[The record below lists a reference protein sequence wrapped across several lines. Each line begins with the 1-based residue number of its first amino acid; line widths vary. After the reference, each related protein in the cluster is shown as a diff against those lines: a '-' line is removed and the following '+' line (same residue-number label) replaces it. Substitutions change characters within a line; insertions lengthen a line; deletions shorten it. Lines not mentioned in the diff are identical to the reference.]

1 MALTTIANG
10 QLSDAS
16 QVDQFFN
23 LLTGVMNDQPVTLKG
38 DATRA
43 PAMLSLDS
51 TVPSIQVLMQYLDA
65 GAVKWQLGKDTDNT
79 FLLYDLVNAGQILRA
94 YPTGPVQINSI
105 KAAALQSVIRVA
117 RAGTE
122 KYGIGLTGADVLA
135 ILNAAESAAILT
147 LDNSGN
153 LGLPSGNLAL
163 SAGNSQFIQLTDASA
178 TPNKYM
184 RTNSGI
190 FQIIASDGATAILDL
205 NNAGLLSVP
214 AGQGLDTIAAGQ
226 INLMPT
232 TATLSTLNRGPKKS
246 LVVNTTL
253 TALGAGAQTLTS
265 TALIGGNIEHTVTA
279 AVDDTIDTGT
289 NLDNLFATTAVGDS
303 FSCILTII
311 GAFTVTLTAGT
322 GITIKGTTALVGV
335 AAGKD
340 FLLTFRRT
348 GAATWTC
355 YVNASA

>member
-1 MALTTIANG
+1 MALAAIANG

-16 QVDQFFN
+16 QIDQFFN

-43 PAMLSLDS
+43 PFLLSLDS
-51 TVPSIQVLMQYLDA
+51 TTPALQVLMQFLDA
-65 GAVKWQLGKDTDNT
+65 GANKWQLGKDTDNS
-79 FLLYDLVNAGQILRA
+79 FFLYDVANAGQVMRA
-94 YPTGPVQINSI
+94 YATGPTQFNNV
-105 KAAALQSVIRVA
+105 KVAGLQSVIRVA
-117 RAGTE
+117 RGGTE
-122 KYGIGLTGADVLA
+122 KYGIGLTAGDILA
-135 ILNAAESAAILT
+135 ILNAAESAAIMT

-153 LGLPSGNLAL
+153 MGLPSGNLAL
-163 SAGNSQFIQLTDASA
+163 SGGTSQFIQLTDASG

-214 AGQGLDTIAAGQ
+214 AGQGLDAIAAGQ

-232 TATLSTLNRGPKKS
+232 TATLSTLNRGPKKA
-246 LVVNTTL
+246 LVINTTL
-253 TALGAGAQTLTS
+253 TTLAAGAQTLTAA
-265 TALIGGNIEHTVTA
+265 ALIGGNIEHTVTA
-279 AVDDTIDTGT
+279 AVADTTDTGT
-289 NLDNLFATTAVGDS
+289 NLDGLFATLAVGDS
-303 FSCILTII
+303 FSCTLTVI

-322 GITIKGTTALVGV
+322 GITIKGTTALTGT
-335 AAGKD
+335 ATGKD